1 RWSRSTP
8 WTPTRAP
15 GTTRPT
21 TSRRSGTGAGG
32 VAGAGDGGRREGR
45 RRRLAGFAAG
55 FCGHSHRRPPRREE
69 FVRMRRLLAVAAL
82 GALAGCGSKP
92 APPAAGPPTPTP
104 AARSSATADPF
115 AANTQVVCSSIN
127 GVVKEGTA
135 RFATDLG
142 AMVGHL
148 AGGNQP
154 EADKSRKSAQGHLTE
169 LGAKAER
176 K

>member
-1 RWSRSTP
+1 
-8 WTPTRAP
+8 
-15 GTTRPT
+15 
-21 TSRRSGTGAGG
+21 
-32 VAGAGDGGRREGR
+32 
-45 RRRLAGFAAG
+45 
-55 FCGHSHRRPPRREE
+55 
-69 FVRMRRLLAVAAL
+69 MRRLLAVAAL

-169 LGAKAER
+169 LGAKVRSAGASAANPVLVTAVGSVASR
-176 K
+176 YDALAADPAFLAGVRTAGDVPAANQRVAAATDPLGGVCV